1 MAMNEGQPRLGC
13 GRIIDDVWAS
23 IDRPATTHE
32 RTCQDCQSARAA
44 LHHLEAVTGSM
55 RDRDRNDAA
64 LQPSSRVRE
73 AIMMVAR
80 AEVRRSRRAPL
91 TTTPLGTID
100 ISEQALNG
108 LIRFAASTLPGV
120 HARRCTIASTQKPQ
134 PSPAEPSPAAPSPT
148 AVVDVGDVRITLTVA
163 LSSQVKI
170 PATMTLLR
178 ERVGTIVQ
186 AQTAITMQ
194 QIDIVVEDLYDV

>member
-23 IDRPATTHE
+23 IDQPPTIHE
-32 RTCQDCQSARAA
+32 RTCRECQSARAA
-44 LHHLEAVTGSM
+44 LEHLEAVTRSM
-55 RDRDRNDAA
+55 RDRDRSDAA
-64 LQPSSRVRE
+64 LRPSRRVRE

-80 AEVRRSRRAPL
+80 AEIRRSRRAPL
-91 TTTPLGTID
+91 ATTPLGIID

-120 HARRCTIASTQKPQ
+120 RARRCIIASTPEPQ
-134 PSPAEPSPAAPSPT
+134 ASPARTPSPAVLDGE
-148 AVVDVGDVRITLTVA
+148 DVRITLTVA

-186 AQTAITMQ
+186 AQTGITMQ
-194 QIDIVVEDLYDV
+194 QIDIGVEDLYDV

>member
-1 MAMNEGQPRLGC
+1 MAMNEGKPRLGC

-23 IDRPATTHE
+23 IDQPVTVHE
-32 RTCQDCQSARAA
+32 RTCRDCQSARAA
-44 LHHLEAVTGSM
+44 LDHLEAVSRSM
-55 RDRDRNDAA
+55 RERDRSDAA
-64 LQPSSRVRE
+64 VRPGSRVRE

-80 AEVRRSRRAPL
+80 AEIRRSRRVAL
-91 TTTPLGTID
+91 ATTALGTID
-100 ISEQALNG
+100 VSEQALNS

-120 HARRCTIASTQKPQ
+120 RARRCTVVSIPEPQ
-134 PSPAEPSPAAPSPT
+134 SSPAGPSSA
-148 AVVDVGDVRITLTVA
+148 AVVDGGDVRITLTVA
-163 LSSQVKI
+163 LSSQLRI

-194 QIDIVVEDLYDV
+194 QIDIGVEDLYDV